1 MGMVVGFLRHEG
13 NWSYQDKD
21 TDAFCKAT
29 EEATERSRTSEGE

>member
-1 MGMVVGFLRHEG
+1 MGMVVGSQVG